1 MRNMLHQDNKLYNA
15 FAITNS
21 FTKKETLNEYFKVC
35 KCSKSSFQI
44 KYVLSSSI
52 VGTLSHCAKRETDG
66 SLKGGFF
73 KVHIFW
79 EGHKILQNLHLTFD
93 LHYIGRK

>member
-1 MRNMLHQDNKLYNA
+1 MLHQADKLYNA
-15 FAITNS
+15 FVITYKQ
-21 FTKKETLNEYFKVC
+21 FDKKTRTLNEYFKVR

-73 KVHIFW
+73 KVHIF
-79 EGHKILQNLHLTFD
+79 
-93 LHYIGRK
+93 